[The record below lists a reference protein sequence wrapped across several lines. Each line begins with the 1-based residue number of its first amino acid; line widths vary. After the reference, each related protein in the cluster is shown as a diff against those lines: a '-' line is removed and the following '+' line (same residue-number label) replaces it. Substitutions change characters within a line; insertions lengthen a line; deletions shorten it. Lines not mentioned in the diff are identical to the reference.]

1 MRLHACPV
9 RCGPCNCDSA
19 FRGSRECT
27 APYRLA
33 GSLTPGLAR
42 VGMRGPPRCRH
53 LVDPLHLPPHT
64 TQILALQ
71 RLVRGLAAAAACNWR
86 GSSCAEPNAVDRS
99 AHLKVL
105 MRSKALFMR
114 AICHFGEIDMREK
127 QGVATFF
134 IVVWLTRRC
143 VARSSLAFWML
154 CAILH
159 EQNLSADEHT
169 PFSQSSRCSLC
180 TGS

>member
-1 MRLHACPV
+1 MRPPQLRLGVSRQQGVHA
-9 RCGPCNCDSA
+9 S
-19 FRGSRECT
+19 

-33 GSLTPGLAR
+33 GALTPGHAR
-42 VGMRGPPRCRH
+42 VGMLGPPRCRH

-71 RLVRGLAAAAACNWR
+71 GLVRGLAAAAACNWR

-105 MRSKALFMR
+105 VPSKALYMR
-114 AICHFGEIDMREK
+114 AICHFSEIDMREK
-127 QGVATFF
+127 TRGGHVF

-143 VARSSLAFWML
+143 VVWSSLAFGWTLYWL

-159 EQNLSADEHT
+159 E
-169 PFSQSSRCSLC
+169 
-180 TGS
+180 

>member
-1 MRLHACPV
+1 MT
-9 RCGPCNCDSA
+9 CGPCSCDSA

-33 GSLTPGLAR
+33 GALTPGHAR
-42 VGMRGPPRCRH
+42 VGMLGPPRCRH

-86 GSSCAEPNAVDRS
+86 GSSCAELNAVDRS

-105 MRSKALFMR
+105 VPSKALYMR
-114 AICHFGEIDMREK
+114 AICHSSEIDMREK
-127 QGVATFF
+127 TRGGHVFYCGLAYQTLRCTVLTGVLDALLALCNF
-134 IVVWLTRRC
+134 
-143 VARSSLAFWML
+143 ARVEPQ
-154 CAILH
+154 CK
-159 EQNLSADEHT
+159 
-169 PFSQSSRCSLC
+169 
-180 TGS
+180 